1 MNQPQGVKQA
11 VITIWA
17 TLLIS
22 GVVSLADKLTG
33 QITEVMF
40 FFTLIFYGLLCILPY
55 KIGKRSNPA
64 RYVYVVLTGISFLIM
79 ASGAKMPQL
88 DYIAGFLMLPVE
100 IFIVYRLFTG
110 EAKNW
115 FAQSNQSA

>member
-33 QITEVMF
+33 QITEGMF

-64 RYVYVVLTGISFLIM
+64 RYVYVVLTVISFLIM

-100 IFIVYRLFTG
+100 IFIVYQLFTG

>member
-33 QITEVMF
+33 QITEGMF

-64 RYVYVVLTGISFLIM
+64 RYVYVVLTVISFLIM

>member
-22 GVVSLADKLTG
+22 GVVSLSDKLTG
-33 QITEVMF
+33 QITEGMF

-64 RYVYVVLTGISFLIM
+64 RYVYVVLTVISFLIM